1 MSDSFLKSCQ
11 ILFVSPALENI
22 LHEVIHDSIVLF
34 AVSNTLCHPDVG
46 IIILRMPLHFHESD
60 LGSTRETHDVYLILI
75 EALLKIVG
83 NCFSIIKKII
93 KSNTVCICIVVIGYT
108 HIPVIPID
116 NGEVFFELHVLVL
129 IGKHI
134 IVRSRTAGHQ
144 KKYRIILIFPVYKE
158 AVRSTVNIH
167 DELPGYTVRLFVCPD
182 LAWAHQCPYT
192 EQYQRHS
199 QYT

>member
-11 ILFVSPALENI
+11 ILFVSPALENT

-34 AVSNTLCHPDVG
+34 TVGNTLCHPDIG

-60 LGSTRETHDVYLILI
+60 LGSTGKTHDVYLILI
-75 EALLKIVG
+75 EALLKILRY
-83 NCFSIIKKII
+83 CLSIIKKII
-93 KSNTVCICIVVIGYT
+93 QSNTVCICIVVIGYT
-108 HIPVIPID
+108 HMPVIPID
-116 NGEVFFELHVLVL
+116 NGEVIFELHVIIL

-134 IVRSRTAGHQ
+134 IVRTRAAGHQ
-144 KKYRIILIFPVYKE
+144 KKHRIVLILSVYEE

-182 LAWAHQCPYT
+182 LAGAHQCPNA
-192 EQYQRHS
+192 E
-199 QYT
+199 